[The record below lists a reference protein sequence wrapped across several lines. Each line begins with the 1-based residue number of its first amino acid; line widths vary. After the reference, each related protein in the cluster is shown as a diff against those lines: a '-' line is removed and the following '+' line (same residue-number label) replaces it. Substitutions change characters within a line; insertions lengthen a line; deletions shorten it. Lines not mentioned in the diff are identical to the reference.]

1 MAKAELATPQDD
13 MVVWFEIP
21 AADFDRAVG
30 FYEHVLKVNMQ
41 KDVSGPYQMG
51 LFPARSNS
59 AKGAAAHGCIIS
71 GEGCKPGGAGTM
83 VYVNAGC
90 QLKSAVGRVVKAGG
104 EIMQDVTP
112 LPGDRGHYAI
122 IRDTEGNRIGL
133 HAMVLN

>member
-1 MAKAELATPQDD
+1 MSKQELATPQDD

-51 LFPARSNS
+51 LFPARNNS
-59 AKGAAAHGCIIS
+59 AKGCIIS

-83 VYVNAGC
+83 VYVNAGR

-133 HAMVLN
+133 HAAGLN